1 MTYKFIWLPEK
12 RPDIREK
19 EKQKGVQ
26 YRVRINYKIFPEVRS
41 NYLFLKNIK
50 LNATII
56 EISWLM
62 NLMQAITKQYMI

>member
-26 YRVRINYKIFPEVRS
+26 YRVRINYKIFPEV
-41 NYLFLKNIK
+41 IK
-50 LNATII
+50 LII
-56 EISWLM
+56 M
-62 NLMQAITKQYMI
+62 NKKMYQSSI

>member
-26 YRVRINYKIFPEVRS
+26 YRVRINYKMFPEVIDF
-41 NYLFLKNIK
+41 LFF
-50 LNATII
+50 
-56 EISWLM
+56 
-62 NLMQAITKQYMI
+62 Q